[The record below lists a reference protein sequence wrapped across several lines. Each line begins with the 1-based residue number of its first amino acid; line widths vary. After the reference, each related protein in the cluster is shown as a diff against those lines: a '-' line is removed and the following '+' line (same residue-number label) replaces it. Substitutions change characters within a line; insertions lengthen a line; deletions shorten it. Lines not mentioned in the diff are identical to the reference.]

1 MANYTE
7 QNKKVISLALGA
19 VVEGAYL
26 WAGADRGIASEIQGK
41 GNGETIYYKTTNLGA
56 ASIAK
61 VTANSANTLL
71 VTDIKQRL
79 VPVTLKDAGV
89 MYNILA
95 LDKQITT
102 IGKDA
107 SDARIGQKLVKK
119 GIAATIGDDIA
130 AIGNVFVSS
139 ADAAFQTF
147 QKAVAFLKS
156 HVEGTLYGF
165 MDWNIWGD
173 LTGKGQQA
181 VPCALASP
189 RYGMNLVGS
198 WTLIDQLRVIPDIP
212 QVEGSNAIANFTM
225 TIQSG
230 ATGSITLTAG
240 GSGATNTWKKGVPV
254 KVAGIK
260 ACDVNNEKTSID
272 FAVVPNADLAITV
285 SQGNITT
292 IYADGDTDHDVK
304 GDLRPYLNINADVCD
319 YGASLSDA
327 AITNLLT
334 NGKHYAGCLVRAQ
347 DAQAFGTV
355 TDCPCEGAKYEKS
368 TLDGITVHCN
378 KGETINTLSTDARYD
393 IIFASK
399 LVEPRAAVMVWY
411 QMD

>member
-1 MANYTE
+1 MANSTI

-19 VVEGAYL
+19 VVDGAYL
-26 WAGADRGIASEIQGK
+26 YAGADRGIASEIQGK
-41 GNGETIYYKTTNLGA
+41 GNGETVYYKTTNLGQ

-61 VTANSANTLL
+61 VTANSANALSATNI
-71 VTDIKQRL
+71 TQRQ

-107 SDARIGQKLVKK
+107 SDARIGQKLAKK
-119 GIAATIGDDIA
+119 GIKETILEDLA
-130 AIGNVFVSS
+130 SIGNVFVATGDS
-139 ADAAFQTF
+139 AFQTF
-147 QKAVAFLKS
+147 QKAVSFLKS

-181 VPCALASP
+181 VPCALAAP
-189 RYGMNLVGS
+189 RFGMNLVGS
-198 WTLIDQLRVIPDIP
+198 WTLIDQLRVIPDVP
-212 QVEGSNAIANFTM
+212 QVEGVDMSKFTISIAAGGAVTLA
-225 TIQSG
+225 G
-230 ATGSITLTAG
+230 ATGSSTT
-240 GSGATNTWKKGVPV
+240 TWKAGIPV
-254 KVAGIK
+254 KVSGVK
-260 ACDVNNEKTSID
+260 SNDVNDEETAVAYSI
-272 FAVVPNADLAITV
+272 VPNVDLKITV
-285 SQGNITT
+285 VNETITKIEAGSDSTDVSSNI
-292 IYADGDTDHDVK
+292 ASF
-304 GDLRPYLNINADVCD
+304 LNINKTDAK
-319 YGASLSDA
+319 YGTLSDA
-327 AITNLLT
+327 AITNVLT
-334 NGKHYAGCLVRAQ
+334 AGKHYAGCIIRAQ

-368 TLDGITVHCN
+368 SLDGITVHCN
-378 KGETINTLSTDARYD
+378 KGQDIPNLSTDARYD

-411 QMD
+411 QLD

>member
-1 MANYTE
+1 MPNSTI

-19 VVEGAYL
+19 VVDGAYL
-26 WAGADRGIASEIQGK
+26 YAGADRGIASEIQGK
-41 GNGETIYYKTTNLGA
+41 GNGETVYYKTTNLGK

-61 VTANSANTLL
+61 VTANSANTL
-71 VTDIKQRL
+71 TATSITQRQ

-89 MYNILA
+89 MYNVLA

-119 GIAATIGDDIA
+119 GISDVIGDDIA
-130 AIGNVFVSS
+130 SIGSVFM
-139 ADAAFQTF
+139 ADGTTAFQTF

-189 RYGMNLVGS
+189 RFGMNLVGS
-198 WTLIDQLRVIPDIP
+198 WTLIDQLRVIPDVP
-212 QVEGSNAIANFTM
+212 QVEGVDMSKFTISINSAGVV
-225 TIQSG
+225 TLAAG
-230 ATGSITLTAG
+230 AS
-240 GSGATNTWKKGVPV
+240 ATTTTWKKGIPV
-254 KVAGIK
+254 KVTGVK
-260 ACDVNNEKTSID
+260 ANDVNDEAT
-272 FAVVPNADLAITV
+272 AVDYCIVPTVDLKITV
-285 SQGNITT
+285 ASAAISKIEAGSSST
-292 IYADGDTDHDVK
+292 DVK
-304 GDLRPYLNINADVCD
+304 ADISSFLNINHTDADFD
-319 YGASLSDA
+319 TLSGATIA
-327 AITNLLT
+327 NVLT
-334 NGKHYAGCLVRAQ
+334 AGKHYAGCIIRAQ

-368 TLDGITVHCN
+368 SLDGITVHCN
-378 KGETINTLSTDARYD
+378 KGETIADLSTDARYD

-411 QMD
+411 QLD

>member
-1 MANYTE
+1 MPTPNSTI

-19 VVEGAYL
+19 VVDGAYL
-26 WAGADRGIASEIQGK
+26 YAGADRGIASEIQGK
-41 GNGETIYYKTTNLGA
+41 GNGETVYYKTTNLGK

-61 VTANSANTLL
+61 VTANSANTL
-71 VTDIKQRL
+71 TATPITQRQ

-89 MYNILA
+89 MYNIVA

-119 GIAATIGDDIA
+119 GINDVIGDDIA
-130 AIGNVFVSS
+130 SIGSVFM
-139 ADAAFQTF
+139 ADGTTAFQTF

-189 RYGMNLVGS
+189 RFGMNLVGS
-198 WTLIDQLRVIPDIP
+198 WTLIDQLRVIPDVP
-212 QVEGSNAIANFTM
+212 QIEGVDMSKFTISVNSAGVV
-225 TIQSG
+225 TLAAAAS
-230 ATGSITLTAG
+230 ATTT
-240 GSGATNTWKKGVPV
+240 TWKKGIPV
-254 KVAGIK
+254 KVSGVK
-260 ACDVNNEKTSID
+260 ANDVNDEKT
-272 FAVVPNADLAITV
+272 AVDYCIVPTVDLKITV
-285 SQGNITT
+285 TNAAISKIEAGSSTT
-292 IYADGDTDHDVK
+292 DVEADISS
-304 GDLRPYLNINADVCD
+304 YLNLNSTDADFGTLS
-319 YGASLSDA
+319 GAT
-327 AITNLLT
+327 ITNVLT
-334 NGKHYAGCLVRAQ
+334 AGKHYAGCIIRAQ

-368 TLDGITVHCN
+368 SLDGITVHCN
-378 KGETINTLSTDARYD
+378 KGETIADLSTDARYD

-399 LVEPRAAVMVWY
+399 LVEPRAAVMIWY
-411 QMD
+411 QLD

>member
-1 MANYTE
+1 MANSTI

-19 VVEGAYL
+19 VVDGAYL
-26 WAGADRGIASEIQGK
+26 YAGADRGIASEIQGK
-41 GNGETIYYKTTNLGA
+41 GNGETVYYKTTNLGQ

-61 VTANSANTLL
+61 VTANSANTLSA
-71 VTDIKQRL
+71 TNITQRQ

-107 SDARIGQKLVKK
+107 SDARIGQKLAKK
-119 GIAATIGDDIA
+119 GIKETIMEDLA
-130 AIGNVFVSS
+130 SIGNVFVATGDS
-139 ADAAFQTF
+139 AFQTF
-147 QKAVAFLKS
+147 QKAVSFLKS

-181 VPCALASP
+181 VPCALAAP
-189 RYGMNLVGS
+189 RFGMNLVGS
-198 WTLIDQLRVIPDIP
+198 WTLIDQLRVIPDVP
-212 QVEGSNAIANFTM
+212 QVEGVDMSKFTISIAAGGAVTLAGA
-225 TIQSG
+225 SG
-230 ATGSITLTAG
+230 ATTT
-240 GSGATNTWKKGVPV
+240 TWKAGIPV
-254 KVAGIK
+254 KVNGVK
-260 ACDVNNEKTSID
+260 SNDVNDEET
-272 FAVVPNADLAITV
+272 AVAYAIVPNVDLKITVVNNAITKIEAGSDSTDV
-285 SQGNITT
+285 SSNI
-292 IYADGDTDHDVK
+292 ASF
-304 GDLRPYLNINADVCD
+304 LNINKTDAA
-319 YGASLSDA
+319 YGTLSGA
-327 AITNLLT
+327 AITNVLT
-334 NGKHYAGCLVRAQ
+334 AGKHYAGCIIRAQ

-368 TLDGITVHCN
+368 SLDGITVHCN
-378 KGETINTLSTDARYD
+378 KGQDIPNLSTDARYD

-411 QMD
+411 QLD

>member
-1 MANYTE
+1 MPNQTI

-19 VVEGAYL
+19 VVDGAYL
-26 WAGADRGIASEIQGK
+26 YAGADRGIASEIQGK
-41 GNGETIYYKTTNLGA
+41 GNGETVYYKTTNLGK

-61 VTANSANTLL
+61 VTANSANTL
-71 VTDIKQRL
+71 TATPITQRQ

-119 GIAATIGDDIA
+119 GIGDVIGDDIA
-130 AIGNVFVSS
+130 SIGNVFV
-139 ADAAFQTF
+139 ANGDTAFQTF

-181 VPCALASP
+181 VPCALAAP
-189 RYGMNLVGS
+189 RFGMNLVGS
-198 WTLIDQLRVIPDIP
+198 WTLIDQLRVIPDVP
-212 QVEGSNAIANFTM
+212 QIEGVDMSKFTISINAAGVVTL
-225 TIQSG
+225 G
-230 ATGSITLTAG
+230 AGE
-240 GSGATNTWKKGVPV
+240 GAATVTWKKGLPI
-254 KVAGIK
+254 KVAGVKSTDVNDEKTAVDYSIAPTADLIITVAEGAISTITTADDTATDIK
-260 ACDVNNEKTSID
+260 A
-272 FAVVPNADLAITV
+272 DLSAF
-285 SQGNITT
+285 
-292 IYADGDTDHDVK
+292 
-304 GDLRPYLNINADVCD
+304 LNINKTDAD
-319 YGASLSDA
+319 YGTLSGA
-327 AITNLLT
+327 AITNVLT
-334 NGKHYAGCLVRAQ
+334 AGKTYAGCIIRAQ

-368 TLDGITVHCN
+368 SLDGITVHCN
-378 KGETINTLSTDARYD
+378 KGETIADLSTDARYD

-411 QMD
+411 ELA

>member
-1 MANYTE
+1 MANSTI

-19 VVEGAYL
+19 VVDGAYL
-26 WAGADRGIASEIQGK
+26 YAGADRGIASEIQGK
-41 GNGETIYYKTTNLGA
+41 GNGDTIYYKTTNLGQ

-61 VTANSANTLL
+61 VTANSGNTLSAQN
-71 VTDIKQRL
+71 IIQRQ
-79 VPVTLKDAGV
+79 VPVQLKDAGV

-107 SDARIGQKLVKK
+107 SDARIGQKLAKK
-119 GIAATIGDDIA
+119 GIKDTIGDDIA
-130 AIGNVFVSS
+130 SIGNVFVAG
-139 ADAAFQTF
+139 ADNAFQVF
-147 QKAVAFLKS
+147 QKAVSFLKS

-173 LTGKGQQA
+173 LTGKGQSA
-181 VPCALASP
+181 VPCALAAP
-189 RYGMNLVGS
+189 RFGMNLVGS

-212 QVEGSNAIANFTM
+212 QVEGVDMSKFTLTVNGGTVTLAAGSNA
-225 TIQSG
+225 
-230 ATGSITLTAG
+230 ATT
-240 GSGATNTWKKGVPV
+240 TWKKGVPV
-254 KVAGIK
+254 SVANVMAK
-260 ACDVNNEKTSID
+260 DVNDEVTSRA
-272 FAVVPNADLAITV
+272 FSVVPNADLKITV
-285 SQGNITT
+285 ASGAISK
-292 IYADGDTDHDVK
+292 IEAGSSTDDVK
-304 GDLRPYLNINADVCD
+304 SNIKDYLNLDAGIVEIGTVN
-319 YGASLSDA
+319 GA

-334 NGKHYAGCLVRAQ
+334 AGKHYAGCIVRAQ

-368 TLDGITVHCN
+368 TLDGITVHSN
-378 KGETINTLSTDARYD
+378 RDSNVPGLSTDARYD

>member
-1 MANYTE
+1 MPTPNSTI

-19 VVEGAYL
+19 VVDGAYL
-26 WAGADRGIASEIQGK
+26 YAGADRGIASEIQGK
-41 GNGETIYYKTTNLGA
+41 GNGETVYYKTTNLGK

-61 VTANSANTLL
+61 VTANSANTL
-71 VTDIKQRL
+71 TATPITQRQ

-89 MYNILA
+89 MYNIVA

-119 GIAATIGDDIA
+119 GISDVIGDDIA
-130 AIGNVFVSS
+130 SIGSVFM
-139 ADAAFQTF
+139 ADGTTAFQTF

-189 RYGMNLVGS
+189 RFGMNLVGS
-198 WTLIDQLRVIPDIP
+198 WTLIDQLRVIPDVP
-212 QVEGSNAIANFTM
+212 QIEGVDMSKFTISVNSAGVV
-225 TIQSG
+225 TLAAASG
-230 ATGSITLTAG
+230 ASTT
-240 GSGATNTWKKGVPV
+240 TWKKGVPV
-254 KVAGIK
+254 KVSGVK
-260 ACDVNNEKTSID
+260 ANDVNDEKT
-272 FAVVPNADLAITV
+272 AVDYCIVPTVDLKITV
-285 SQGNITT
+285 ASNAISKIEAGSSTT
-292 IYADGDTDHDVK
+292 DVK
-304 GDLRPYLNINADVCD
+304 ADISAYLNLNSTDADFD
-319 YGASLSDA
+319 TLSGA
-327 AITNLLT
+327 AITNVLT
-334 NGKHYAGCLVRAQ
+334 AGKHYAGCIIRAQ

-368 TLDGITVHCN
+368 SLDGITVHCN
-378 KGETINTLSTDARYD
+378 KGETIADLSTDARYD

-399 LVEPRAAVMVWY
+399 LVEPRAAVMIWY
-411 QMD
+411 QLD

>member
-1 MANYTE
+1 MANSTI

-19 VVEGAYL
+19 VVDGAYL
-26 WAGADRGIASEIQGK
+26 YAGADRGIASEIQGK
-41 GNGETIYYKTTNLGA
+41 GNGDTIYYKTTNLGQ

-61 VTANSANTLL
+61 VTANSGNTLSAQSI
-71 VTDIKQRL
+71 TQRQ
-79 VPVTLKDAGV
+79 VPVQLKDAGV

-107 SDARIGQKLVKK
+107 SDARIGQKLAKK
-119 GIAATIGDDIA
+119 GIKDTIGDDIA
-130 AIGNVFVSS
+130 SIGNVFVAG
-139 ADAAFQTF
+139 ADNAFQVF
-147 QKAVAFLKS
+147 QKAVSFLKS

-173 LTGKGQQA
+173 LTGKGQSA
-181 VPCALASP
+181 VPCALAAP
-189 RYGMNLVGS
+189 RFGMNLVGS

-212 QVEGSNAIANFTM
+212 QVEGVDMSKFTLTVNGGTVTLAAGSNA
-225 TIQSG
+225 
-230 ATGSITLTAG
+230 ATT
-240 GSGATNTWKKGVPV
+240 TWKKGVPV
-254 KVAGIK
+254 SVANVMAK
-260 ACDVNNEKTSID
+260 DVNDEVTSRA
-272 FAVVPNADLAITV
+272 FSVVPNVDLKITV
-285 SQGNITT
+285 ASGAISK
-292 IYADGDTDHDVK
+292 IEAGSSTDDVK
-304 GDLRPYLNINADVCD
+304 SNIKDYLNLDAGIVEI
-319 YGASLSDA
+319 GTVSGA

-334 NGKHYAGCLVRAQ
+334 TGKHYVGCIVRAQ
-347 DAQAFGTV
+347 DAQVFGTV

-368 TLDGITVHCN
+368 TLDGITVHSN
-378 KGETINTLSTDARYD
+378 RDSNVPGLSTDARYD

>member
-1 MANYTE
+1 MANTTI

-19 VVEGAYL
+19 VVDGAYL
-26 WAGADRGIASEIQGK
+26 YAGADRGIASEIQGK
-41 GNGETIYYKTTNLGA
+41 GNGETVYYKTTNLGQ

-61 VTANSANTLL
+61 VTANSANTLSA
-71 VTDIKQRL
+71 TNITQRQ

-107 SDARIGQKLVKK
+107 SDARIGQKLAKK
-119 GIAATIGDDIA
+119 GIKETIMEDLA
-130 AIGNVFVSS
+130 SIGNVFVATGDS
-139 ADAAFQTF
+139 AFQTF
-147 QKAVAFLKS
+147 QKAVSFLKS

-181 VPCALASP
+181 VPCALAAP
-189 RYGMNLVGS
+189 RFGMNLVGS
-198 WTLIDQLRVIPDIP
+198 WTLIDQLRVIPDVP
-212 QVEGSNAIANFTM
+212 QVEGVDMSKFTISIAAGGAVTLA
-225 TIQSG
+225 G
-230 ATGSITLTAG
+230 ATGSSTT
-240 GSGATNTWKKGVPV
+240 TWKAGIPV
-254 KVAGIK
+254 KVSGVK
-260 ACDVNNEKTSID
+260 SNDVNDEETAVAYSI
-272 FAVVPNADLAITV
+272 VPNVDLKITVANNAITKIEAGSDSTDV
-285 SQGNITT
+285 SSNI
-292 IYADGDTDHDVK
+292 ASF
-304 GDLRPYLNINADVCD
+304 LNINKTDAK
-319 YGASLSDA
+319 YGTLSDA
-327 AITNLLT
+327 AITNVLT
-334 NGKHYAGCLVRAQ
+334 AGKHYAGCIIRAQ

-368 TLDGITVHCN
+368 SLDGITVHCN
-378 KGETINTLSTDARYD
+378 KGQDIPNLSTDARYD

-411 QMD
+411 QLD

>member
-1 MANYTE
+1 MPNQTI

-19 VVEGAYL
+19 VVDGAYL
-26 WAGADRGIASEIQGK
+26 YAGADRGIASEIQGK
-41 GNGETIYYKTTNLGA
+41 GNGETIYYKTTNLGK

-61 VTANSANTLL
+61 VTANSANTL
-71 VTDIKQRL
+71 TATPITQRQ

-119 GIAATIGDDIA
+119 GIGDVIGDDIA
-130 AIGNVFVSS
+130 SIGNVFV
-139 ADAAFQTF
+139 ANGDTAFQTF

-181 VPCALASP
+181 VPCALAAP
-189 RYGMNLVGS
+189 RFGMNLVGS
-198 WTLIDQLRVIPDIP
+198 WTLIDQLRVIPDVP
-212 QVEGSNAIANFTM
+212 QIEGVDMSKFTISINAAGVVTLAAG
-225 TIQSG
+225 TG
-230 ATGSITLTAG
+230 AETV
-240 GSGATNTWKKGVPV
+240 TWKKGLPI
-254 KVAGIK
+254 KVAGVKSNDVNDEKTAVDYSIAPTADLIITVAEGAISTITTADDTATDIK
-260 ACDVNNEKTSID
+260 A
-272 FAVVPNADLAITV
+272 DLSAF
-285 SQGNITT
+285 
-292 IYADGDTDHDVK
+292 
-304 GDLRPYLNINADVCD
+304 LNINKTDAD
-319 YGASLSDA
+319 YGTLSGA
-327 AITNLLT
+327 AITNVLT
-334 NGKHYAGCLVRAQ
+334 AGKTYAGCIIRAQ

-368 TLDGITVHCN
+368 SLDGITVHCN
-378 KGETINTLSTDARYD
+378 KGETIANLSTDARYD

-411 QMD
+411 ELA

>member
-1 MANYTE
+1 MPTPNSTI

-19 VVEGAYL
+19 VVDGAYL
-26 WAGADRGIASEIQGK
+26 YAGADRGIASEIQGK
-41 GNGETIYYKTTNLGA
+41 GNGETVYYKTTNLGK

-61 VTANSANTLL
+61 VTANSANTL
-71 VTDIKQRL
+71 TATPITQRQ

-89 MYNILA
+89 MYNIVA

-119 GIAATIGDDIA
+119 GISDVIGDDIA
-130 AIGNVFVSS
+130 SIGSVFM
-139 ADAAFQTF
+139 ADGTTAFQTF

-189 RYGMNLVGS
+189 RFGMNLVGS
-198 WTLIDQLRVIPDIP
+198 WTLIDQLRVIPDVP
-212 QVEGSNAIANFTM
+212 QIEGVDMSKFTL
-225 TIQSG
+225 TITAAGAVQLAAASG
-230 ATGSITLTAG
+230 ASTT
-240 GSGATNTWKKGVPV
+240 TWKKGIPV
-254 KVAGIK
+254 KVSGVK
-260 ACDVNNEKTSID
+260 ANDVNDEKT
-272 FAVVPNADLAITV
+272 AVDYCIVPTVDLKITV
-285 SQGNITT
+285 TN
-292 IYADGDTDHDVK
+292 
-304 GDLRPYLNINADVCD
+304 
-319 YGASLSDA
+319 A
-327 AITNLLT
+327 AISKIEAGSSTTDVRADISSFLNLNSTDADFDTLSGATITNVLT
-334 NGKHYAGCLVRAQ
+334 AGKHYAGCIIRAQ

-368 TLDGITVHCN
+368 SLDGITVHCN
-378 KGETINTLSTDARYD
+378 KGETIADLSTDARYD

-399 LVEPRAAVMVWY
+399 LVEPRAAVMIWY
-411 QMD
+411 QLD

>member
-1 MANYTE
+1 MPNQTI

-19 VVEGAYL
+19 VVDGAYL
-26 WAGADRGIASEIQGK
+26 YAGADRGIASEIQGK
-41 GNGETIYYKTTNLGA
+41 GNGETVYYKTTNLGK

-61 VTANSANTLL
+61 VTANSANTL
-71 VTDIKQRL
+71 TATPITQRQ

-119 GIAATIGDDIA
+119 GIGDVIGDDIA
-130 AIGNVFVSS
+130 SIGNVFV
-139 ADAAFQTF
+139 ANGDTAFQTF

-181 VPCALASP
+181 VPCALAAP
-189 RYGMNLVGS
+189 RFGMNLVGS
-198 WTLIDQLRVIPDIP
+198 WTLIDQLRVIPDVP
-212 QVEGSNAIANFTM
+212 QIEGVDMSKFTISINAAGVVTLEAGE
-225 TIQSG
+225 G
-230 ATGSITLTAG
+230 A
-240 GSGATNTWKKGVPV
+240 ATVTWKKGLPI
-254 KVAGIK
+254 KVAGVKSTDVNDEKTAVDYSIAPTADLIITVADGAIRTITTADDTATDIK
-260 ACDVNNEKTSID
+260 A
-272 FAVVPNADLAITV
+272 DLSAF
-285 SQGNITT
+285 
-292 IYADGDTDHDVK
+292 
-304 GDLRPYLNINADVCD
+304 LNINKTDAD
-319 YGASLSDA
+319 YGTLSGA
-327 AITNLLT
+327 AITNVLT
-334 NGKHYAGCLVRAQ
+334 AGKTYAGCIIRAQ

-368 TLDGITVHCN
+368 SLDGITVHCN
-378 KGETINTLSTDARYD
+378 KGETIADLSTDARYD

-399 LVEPRAAVMVWY
+399 LVEPRAAVMIWY
-411 QMD
+411 ELA

>member
-1 MANYTE
+1 MANTTI

-19 VVEGAYL
+19 VVDGAYL
-26 WAGADRGIASEIQGK
+26 YAGADRGIASEIQGK
-41 GNGETIYYKTTNLGA
+41 GNGETVYYKTTNLGQ

-61 VTANSANTLL
+61 VTANSANTLSA
-71 VTDIKQRL
+71 TNITQRQ

-107 SDARIGQKLVKK
+107 SDARIGQKLAKK
-119 GIAATIGDDIA
+119 GIKETIMEDLA
-130 AIGNVFVSS
+130 SIGNVFVATGDS
-139 ADAAFQTF
+139 AFQTF
-147 QKAVAFLKS
+147 QKAVSFLKS

-181 VPCALASP
+181 VPCALAAP
-189 RYGMNLVGS
+189 RFGMNLVGS
-198 WTLIDQLRVIPDIP
+198 WTLIDQLRVIPDVP
-212 QVEGSNAIANFTM
+212 QVEGVDMSKFTISIAAGGAVTLAGV
-225 TIQSG
+225 SG
-230 ATGSITLTAG
+230 ATTT
-240 GSGATNTWKKGVPV
+240 TWKAGIPV
-254 KVAGIK
+254 KVNGVK
-260 ACDVNNEKTSID
+260 SNDVNDEETAVAYSI
-272 FAVVPNADLAITV
+272 VPNVDLKITV
-285 SQGNITT
+285 ANNTITK
-292 IYADGDTDHDVK
+292 IEAGSDDTDVSSNIASF
-304 GDLRPYLNINADVCD
+304 LNINKTDAA
-319 YGASLSDA
+319 YGTLSGA
-327 AITNLLT
+327 AITNVLT
-334 NGKHYAGCLVRAQ
+334 AGKHYAGCIIRAQ

-368 TLDGITVHCN
+368 SLDGITVHCN
-378 KGETINTLSTDARYD
+378 KGQDIPNLSTDARYD

-411 QMD
+411 QLD

>member
-1 MANYTE
+1 MANSTI

-19 VVEGAYL
+19 VVDGAYL
-26 WAGADRGIASEIQGK
+26 YAGADRGIASEIQGK
-41 GNGETIYYKTTNLGA
+41 GNGETVYYKTTNLGQ

-61 VTANSANTLL
+61 VTANSANTLSA
-71 VTDIKQRL
+71 TNITQRQ

-107 SDARIGQKLVKK
+107 SDARIGQKLAKK
-119 GIAATIGDDIA
+119 GIKETIMEDLA
-130 AIGNVFVSS
+130 SIGNVFVATGDS
-139 ADAAFQTF
+139 AFQTF
-147 QKAVAFLKS
+147 QKAVSFLKS

-181 VPCALASP
+181 VPCALAAP
-189 RYGMNLVGS
+189 RFGMNLVGS
-198 WTLIDQLRVIPDIP
+198 WTLIDQLRVIPDVP
-212 QVEGSNAIANFTM
+212 QVEGVDMSKFTISIAAGGAVTLAAV
-225 TIQSG
+225 SG
-230 ATGSITLTAG
+230 ASTT
-240 GSGATNTWKKGVPV
+240 TWKAGIPV
-254 KVAGIK
+254 KVNGVK
-260 ACDVNNEKTSID
+260 SNDVNDEETAVAYSI
-272 FAVVPNADLAITV
+272 VPNVDLKITVANNAITKIEAGSDSTDV
-285 SQGNITT
+285 SSNI
-292 IYADGDTDHDVK
+292 ASF
-304 GDLRPYLNINADVCD
+304 LNINKTDAA
-319 YGASLSDA
+319 YGTLSGA
-327 AITNLLT
+327 AITNVLT
-334 NGKHYAGCLVRAQ
+334 AGKHYAGCIIRAQ

-368 TLDGITVHCN
+368 SLDGITVHCN
-378 KGETINTLSTDARYD
+378 KGQDIPNLSTDARYD

-411 QMD
+411 QLD

>member
-1 MANYTE
+1 MANSTI
-7 QNKKVISLALGA
+7 QNKKVLSLALGA
-19 VVEGAYL
+19 VVDGAYL
-26 WAGADRGIASEIQGK
+26 YAGADRGIASEIQGK
-41 GNGETIYYKTTNLGA
+41 GNGDTIYYKTTNLGK

-61 VTANSANTLL
+61 VTANSANTLSA
-71 VTDIKQRL
+71 TPITQRQ

-89 MYNILA
+89 MYNVLA

-119 GIAATIGDDIA
+119 GISDVIGDDIA
-130 AIGNVFVSS
+130 SIGSVFV
-139 ADAAFQTF
+139 ADGATAFQTF

-189 RYGMNLVGS
+189 RFGMNLVGS
-198 WTLIDQLRVIPDIP
+198 WTLIDQLRVIPDVP
-212 QVEGSNAIANFTM
+212 QIEGVDMSKFTISISSAGVV
-225 TIQSG
+225 TLAAASG
-230 ATGSITLTAG
+230 A
-240 GSGATNTWKKGVPV
+240 ATTTWSKGVPV
-254 KVAGIK
+254 KVTGVK
-260 ACDVNNEKTSID
+260 ANDVNDEKT
-272 FAVVPNADLAITV
+272 AVDYCIVPTVDLKITVGSGTISKIEAGSDTTDVKADLSAF
-285 SQGNITT
+285 
-292 IYADGDTDHDVK
+292 
-304 GDLRPYLNINADVCD
+304 LNINHTDADFT
-319 YGASLSDA
+319 ALSGA
-327 AITNLLT
+327 AIANVLT
-334 NGKHYAGCLVRAQ
+334 ASKHYAGCIIRAQ

-355 TDCPCEGAKYEKS
+355 TDCPCEGAQYEKS
-368 TLDGITVHCN
+368 SLDGITVHCN
-378 KGETINTLSTDARYD
+378 KGETISDLSTDARYD

-411 QMD
+411 QLD

>member
-1 MANYTE
+1 MANSTI

-19 VVEGAYL
+19 VVDGAYL
-26 WAGADRGIASEIQGK
+26 YAGADRGIASEIQGK
-41 GNGETIYYKTTNLGA
+41 GNGETVYYKTTNLGQ

-61 VTANSANTLL
+61 VTANSANTLSA
-71 VTDIKQRL
+71 TNITQRQ

-107 SDARIGQKLVKK
+107 SDARIGQKLAKK
-119 GIAATIGDDIA
+119 GIKETIMEDLA
-130 AIGNVFVSS
+130 SIGNVFVATGDS
-139 ADAAFQTF
+139 AFQTF
-147 QKAVAFLKS
+147 QKAVSFLKS

-181 VPCALASP
+181 VPCALAAP
-189 RYGMNLVGS
+189 RFGMNLVGS
-198 WTLIDQLRVIPDIP
+198 WTLIDQLRVIPDVP
-212 QVEGSNAIANFTM
+212 QVEGVDMSKFTISIAAGGAVTLAAA
-225 TIQSG
+225 SG
-230 ATGSITLTAG
+230 ASTT
-240 GSGATNTWKKGVPV
+240 TWKAGIPV
-254 KVAGIK
+254 KVNGVK
-260 ACDVNNEKTSID
+260 SNDVNDEETAVAYSI
-272 FAVVPNADLAITV
+272 VPNVDLKITV
-285 SQGNITT
+285 VNETITKIEAGSDSTDVSSNI
-292 IYADGDTDHDVK
+292 ASF
-304 GDLRPYLNINADVCD
+304 LNINKTDAA
-319 YGASLSDA
+319 YGTLSGAS
-327 AITNLLT
+327 ITNVLT
-334 NGKHYAGCLVRAQ
+334 AGKHYAGCIIRAQ

-368 TLDGITVHCN
+368 SLDGITVHCN
-378 KGETINTLSTDARYD
+378 KGQDIPNLSTDARYD

-411 QMD
+411 QLD

>member
-1 MANYTE
+1 MANSTI

-19 VVEGAYL
+19 VVDGAYL
-26 WAGADRGIASEIQGK
+26 YAGADRGIASEIQGK
-41 GNGETIYYKTTNLGA
+41 GNGETVYYKTTNLGQ

-61 VTANSANTLL
+61 VTANSANTLSA
-71 VTDIKQRL
+71 TNITQRQ

-107 SDARIGQKLVKK
+107 SDARIGQKLAKK
-119 GIAATIGDDIA
+119 GIKETIMEDLA
-130 AIGNVFVSS
+130 SIGNVFVATGDS
-139 ADAAFQTF
+139 AFQTF
-147 QKAVAFLKS
+147 QKAVSFLKS

-181 VPCALASP
+181 VPCALAAP
-189 RYGMNLVGS
+189 RFGMNLVGS
-198 WTLIDQLRVIPDIP
+198 WTLIDQLRVIPDVP
-212 QVEGSNAIANFTM
+212 QVEGVDMSKFTISIAAGGAVTLAGA
-225 TIQSG
+225 SG
-230 ATGSITLTAG
+230 AQTT
-240 GSGATNTWKKGVPV
+240 TWKAGIPV
-254 KVAGIK
+254 KVNGVK
-260 ACDVNNEKTSID
+260 SNDVNDEETAVAYSI
-272 FAVVPNADLAITV
+272 VPNVDLKITV
-285 SQGNITT
+285 ANNTITKIEAGSDSTDVSSNI
-292 IYADGDTDHDVK
+292 ASF
-304 GDLRPYLNINADVCD
+304 LNINKTDAA
-319 YGASLSDA
+319 YGTLSGA
-327 AITNLLT
+327 AITNVLT
-334 NGKHYAGCLVRAQ
+334 AGKHYAGCIIRAQ

-368 TLDGITVHCN
+368 SLDGITVHCN
-378 KGETINTLSTDARYD
+378 KGQDIPNLSTDARYD

-411 QMD
+411 QLD

>member
-1 MANYTE
+1 MSNSTI

-19 VVEGAYL
+19 VVDGAYL
-26 WAGADRGIASEIQGK
+26 YAGADRGIASEIQGK
-41 GNGETIYYKTTNLGA
+41 GNGETVYYKTTNLGK

-61 VTANSANTLL
+61 VTANSANTL
-71 VTDIKQRL
+71 TATSITQRQ

-89 MYNILA
+89 MYNVLA

-119 GIAATIGDDIA
+119 GINDVIGDDIA
-130 AIGNVFVSS
+130 SIGSVFM
-139 ADAAFQTF
+139 ADGTTAFQTF

-189 RYGMNLVGS
+189 RFGMNLVGS
-198 WTLIDQLRVIPDIP
+198 WTLIDQLRVIPDVP
-212 QVEGSNAIANFTM
+212 QVEGVDMSKFTISINSAGVVTLAAGAGATTTTWNKGIPVKVSGVKANDVNDEKTAVDYCIVPTVDLKITVASGAISKIEAGSSTTDVKADISSFLNINHTDADFDTL
-225 TIQSG
+225 SG
-230 ATGSITLTAG
+230 ATIANVLTA
-240 GSGATNTWKKGVPV
+240 
-254 KVAGIK
+254 
-260 ACDVNNEKTSID
+260 
-272 FAVVPNADLAITV
+272 
-285 SQGNITT
+285 
-292 IYADGDTDHDVK
+292 
-304 GDLRPYLNINADVCD
+304 
-319 YGASLSDA
+319 
-327 AITNLLT
+327 
-334 NGKHYAGCLVRAQ
+334 GKHYAGCIIRAQ

-368 TLDGITVHCN
+368 SLDGITVHCN
-378 KGETINTLSTDARYD
+378 KGETISDLSTDARYD

-411 QMD
+411 QLD

>member
-1 MANYTE
+1 MANSTI

-19 VVEGAYL
+19 VVDGAYL
-26 WAGADRGIASEIQGK
+26 YAGADRGIASEIQGK
-41 GNGETIYYKTTNLGA
+41 GNGETIYYKTTNLGQ

-61 VTANSANTLL
+61 VTANSANTLSAQNI
-71 VTDIKQRL
+71 VQRQ

-107 SDARIGQKLVKK
+107 TDARIGQKLAKK
-119 GIAATIGDDIA
+119 GIKATIMEDIGS
-130 AIGNVFVSS
+130 IGNVFV
-139 ADAAFQTF
+139 ADGTTGFQTF
-147 QKAVAFLKS
+147 QKAMGFLKS

-165 MDWNIWGD
+165 MDWNVWGD

-181 VPCALASP
+181 VPCALAAP
-189 RYGMNLVGS
+189 RFGMNLVGS

-212 QVEGSNAIANFTM
+212 QIEGVDMSKFTFSVA
-225 TIQSG
+225 SG
-230 ATGSITLTAG
+230 DVVTLAA
-240 GSGATNTWKKGVPV
+240 GSGAATTVWKAGLPI

-260 ACDVNNEKTSID
+260 SNDVNDEETAVAYSI
-272 FAVVPNADLAITV
+272 VPNVDLTITV
-285 SQGNITT
+285 SGSSITSIT
-292 IYADGDTDHDVK
+292 AGADATDVK
-304 GDLRPYLNINADVCD
+304 ANIASFLNLNRTDASFAATIS
-319 YGASLSDA
+319 GAS
-327 AITNLLT
+327 ITNVLT
-334 NGKHYAGCLVRAQ
+334 AGKTYAGTIVRAQ

-368 TLDGITVHCN
+368 SLDGITVHAN
-378 KGETINTLSTDARYD
+378 KGQDIPNLSTDARYD

-411 QMD
+411 QLD

>member
-1 MANYTE
+1 MANTTI

-19 VVEGAYL
+19 VVDGAYL
-26 WAGADRGIASEIQGK
+26 YAGADRGIASEIQGK
-41 GNGETIYYKTTNLGA
+41 GNGETVYYKTTNLGQ

-61 VTANSANTLL
+61 VTANSANTLSA
-71 VTDIKQRL
+71 TNITQRQ

-107 SDARIGQKLVKK
+107 SDARIGQKLAKK
-119 GIAATIGDDIA
+119 GIKETIMEDLA
-130 AIGNVFVSS
+130 SIGNVFVATGDS
-139 ADAAFQTF
+139 AFQTF
-147 QKAVAFLKS
+147 QKAVSFLKS

-181 VPCALASP
+181 VPCALAAP
-189 RYGMNLVGS
+189 RFGMNLVGS
-198 WTLIDQLRVIPDIP
+198 WTLIDQLRVIPDVP
-212 QVEGSNAIANFTM
+212 QVEGVDMSKFTISIAAGGAVTLAGA
-225 TIQSG
+225 SG
-230 ATGSITLTAG
+230 AQTT
-240 GSGATNTWKKGVPV
+240 TWKAGIPV
-254 KVAGIK
+254 KVSGVK
-260 ACDVNNEKTSID
+260 SNDVNDEETAVAYSI
-272 FAVVPNADLAITV
+272 VPNVDLKITV
-285 SQGNITT
+285 ANNTITKIEAGSDSTDVSSNI
-292 IYADGDTDHDVK
+292 ASF
-304 GDLRPYLNINADVCD
+304 LNINKTDAA
-319 YGASLSDA
+319 YGTLSGA
-327 AITNLLT
+327 AITNVLT
-334 NGKHYAGCLVRAQ
+334 AGKHYAGCIIRAQ

-368 TLDGITVHCN
+368 SLDGITVHCN
-378 KGETINTLSTDARYD
+378 KGQDIPNLSTDARYD

-411 QMD
+411 QLD

>member
-1 MANYTE
+1 MANTTI

-19 VVEGAYL
+19 VVDGAYL
-26 WAGADRGIASEIQGK
+26 YAGADRGIASEIQGK
-41 GNGETIYYKTTNLGA
+41 GNGETVYYKTTNLGQ

-61 VTANSANTLL
+61 VTANSANTLSA
-71 VTDIKQRL
+71 TNITQRQ

-107 SDARIGQKLVKK
+107 SDARIGQKLAKK
-119 GIAATIGDDIA
+119 GIKETIMEDLA
-130 AIGNVFVSS
+130 SIGNVFVATGDS
-139 ADAAFQTF
+139 AFQTF
-147 QKAVAFLKS
+147 QKAVSFLKS

-181 VPCALASP
+181 VPCALAAP
-189 RYGMNLVGS
+189 RFGMNLVGS
-198 WTLIDQLRVIPDIP
+198 WTLIDQLRVIPDVP
-212 QVEGSNAIANFTM
+212 QVEGVDMSKFTISIAAGGAVTLAGA
-225 TIQSG
+225 SG
-230 ATGSITLTAG
+230 ATTT
-240 GSGATNTWKKGVPV
+240 TWKAGIPV
-254 KVAGIK
+254 KVSGVK
-260 ACDVNNEKTSID
+260 SNDVNDEETAVAYSI
-272 FAVVPNADLAITV
+272 VPNVDLKITV
-285 SQGNITT
+285 ANNTITKIEAGSDSTDVSSNI
-292 IYADGDTDHDVK
+292 ASF
-304 GDLRPYLNINADVCD
+304 LNINKTDAA
-319 YGASLSDA
+319 YGTLSGA
-327 AITNLLT
+327 AITNVLT
-334 NGKHYAGCLVRAQ
+334 AGKHYAGCIIRAQ

-368 TLDGITVHCN
+368 SLDGITVHCN
-378 KGETINTLSTDARYD
+378 KGQDIPNLSTDARYD

-411 QMD
+411 QLD

>member
-1 MANYTE
+1 MANSTI

-19 VVEGAYL
+19 VVDGAYL
-26 WAGADRGIASEIQGK
+26 YAGADRGIASEIQGK
-41 GNGETIYYKTTNLGA
+41 GNGETVYYKTTNLGQ

-61 VTANSANTLL
+61 VTANSANTLSA
-71 VTDIKQRL
+71 TNITQRQ

-107 SDARIGQKLVKK
+107 SDARIGQKLAKK
-119 GIAATIGDDIA
+119 GIKETIMEDLA
-130 AIGNVFVSS
+130 SIGNVFVATGDS
-139 ADAAFQTF
+139 AFQTF
-147 QKAVAFLKS
+147 QKAVSFLKS

-181 VPCALASP
+181 VPCALAAP
-189 RYGMNLVGS
+189 RFGMNLVGS
-198 WTLIDQLRVIPDIP
+198 WTLIDQLRVIPDVP
-212 QVEGSNAIANFTM
+212 QVEGVDMSKFTISIAAGGAVTLAGA
-225 TIQSG
+225 SG
-230 ATGSITLTAG
+230 ATTT
-240 GSGATNTWKKGVPV
+240 TWKAGIPV
-254 KVAGIK
+254 KVSGVK
-260 ACDVNNEKTSID
+260 SNDVNDEETAVAYSI
-272 FAVVPNADLAITV
+272 VPNVDLKITV
-285 SQGNITT
+285 ANNTITKIEAGSDSTDVSSNI
-292 IYADGDTDHDVK
+292 ASF
-304 GDLRPYLNINADVCD
+304 LNINKTDAA
-319 YGASLSDA
+319 YGTLSGA
-327 AITNLLT
+327 AITNVLT
-334 NGKHYAGCLVRAQ
+334 AGKHYAGCIIRAQ

-368 TLDGITVHCN
+368 SLDGITVHCN
-378 KGETINTLSTDARYD
+378 KGQDIPNLSTDARYD

-411 QMD
+411 QLD

>member
-1 MANYTE
+1 MANSTI

-19 VVEGAYL
+19 VVDGAYL
-26 WAGADRGIASEIQGK
+26 YAGADRGIASEIQGK
-41 GNGETIYYKTTNLGA
+41 GNGDTIYYKTTNLGQ

-61 VTANSANTLL
+61 VTANSGNTLSAQN
-71 VTDIKQRL
+71 IIQRQ
-79 VPVTLKDAGV
+79 VPVQLKDAGV

-107 SDARIGQKLVKK
+107 SDARIGQKLAKK
-119 GIAATIGDDIA
+119 GIKDTIGDDIA
-130 AIGNVFVSS
+130 SIGNVFVAG
-139 ADAAFQTF
+139 ADNAFQVF
-147 QKAVAFLKS
+147 QKAVSFLKS

-165 MDWNIWGD
+165 TDWNIWGD
-173 LTGKGQQA
+173 LTGKGQSA
-181 VPCALASP
+181 VPCALAAP
-189 RYGMNLVGS
+189 RFGMNLVGS

-212 QVEGSNAIANFTM
+212 QVEGVDMSKFTLTVNGGTVTLAAGSNA
-225 TIQSG
+225 
-230 ATGSITLTAG
+230 ATT
-240 GSGATNTWKKGVPV
+240 TWKKGVPV
-254 KVAGIK
+254 SVANVMAK
-260 ACDVNNEKTSID
+260 DVNDEVTSRA
-272 FAVVPNADLAITV
+272 FSVVPNADLKITV
-285 SQGNITT
+285 ASGAISK
-292 IYADGDTDHDVK
+292 IEAGSSTDDVK
-304 GDLRPYLNINADVCD
+304 SNIKDYLNLDAGIVEIGTVN
-319 YGASLSDA
+319 GA

-334 NGKHYAGCLVRAQ
+334 AGKHYAGCIVRAQ

-368 TLDGITVHCN
+368 TLDGITVHSN
-378 KGETINTLSTDARYD
+378 RDSNVPGLSTDARYD